1 MTGLLRLRNIGTYN
15 YFSSS
20 PASAAH
26 YCPSTSI
33 TRVFLL
39 QIHVEYGRF
48 VRGRTWIYK
57 LFYGQLNSWFSF
69 ISLIRATERIVASK
83 STSNTDTP
91 GTTNNRGD
99 TELQICITC
108 DLAAKGT
115 RHSNTYNWDDCTPLC
130 IIQLANNT
138 LGLNKKEPREA
149 SYGVWLCV

>member
-1 MTGLLRLRNIGTYN
+1 MTGLLRLRSIGTYN

-20 PASAAH
+20 PVSAAH

-33 TRVFLL
+33 TRLFLL

-48 VRGRTWIYK
+48 VRTWIYK
-57 LFYGQLNSWFSF
+57 LCYGQLNSWFSF
-69 ISLIRATERIVASK
+69 ISLIRATER
-83 STSNTDTP
+83 TDTP

-99 TELQICITC
+99 IELQICITC
-108 DLAAKGT
+108 NLAAKGT
-115 RHSNTYNWDDCTPLC
+115 RHSNTCNWDDCTPLC
-130 IIQLANNT
+130 IIQLVNNT